1 MVDLP
6 EVDLPEIE
14 GPGFGEGFWVTV
26 ILIAGFV
33 VMASTFMATGAKLEA
48 LQGVAIL
55 AGAFGINGIIMFW
68 FQSRGQ
74 TSQPPP

>member
-1 MVDLP
+1 MDQLK
-6 EVDLPEIE
+6 IQN
-14 GPGFGEGFWVTV
+14 PGFGEGFWVAI
-26 ILIAGFV
+26 ILIVGFV
-33 VMASTFMATGAKLEA
+33 IMASTFMVTGAKLEV

-74 TSQPPP
+74 TSTEPPKS